1 MNINFIEIGNKIR
14 MLRLENDLSQEDLAK
29 MLQVS
34 KSAISQWEKGNGLS
48 IENVY
53 TICKVFCISVD
64 ELIKSTE
71 NNNFRINADYVNILK
86 KLNVNKILQN
96 NDYNKLKIY
105 CNYTYKLKMRTI
117 ALLNAWARNSLSKED
132 IKEFGLISK
141 IVYFHKEGEN
151 FVNFII
157 ASQNG
162 QIEEYKNEIQESI
175 QRKIDDL
182 EFATSDE
189 IEYELSKF
197 FDLHGEIDIIDIIEE
212 KKDIKA
218 LKIVLSQMLQHEKD
232 ELFTRYIMKKSSL
245 HDYEDPSL
253 YEAYTNDLI
262 VQSSYEFEKKL
273 KSLEFDVYAK
283 VFIDTNCNI
292 LYPENS
298 TYEFYIYSIPADFFP
313 NKHMKIEEK
322 EHKYDLFRGWK
333 QMPYREYKNMIN
345 IKYTRYLKT
354 LILNRENNPLKYY
367 NDILDI
373 FIIK

>member
-48 IENVY
+48 IDNVY

-71 NNNFRINADYVNILK
+71 NNNFRIKEDDVNILK
-86 KLNVNKILQN
+86 KLNVNKILQT
-96 NDYNKLKIY
+96 NDYSKLEIY
-105 CNYTYKLKMRTI
+105 CNYTYKLKTRTI
-117 ALLNAWARNSLSKED
+117 ALLNTWTRNSLTKED
-132 IKEFGLISK
+132 IKEFSLISK

-157 ASQNG
+157 ASETG

-197 FDLHGEIDIIDIIEE
+197 FDLHGEIDIIHIIEE

-313 NKHMKIEEK
+313 NKYMKIEEK